1 MSYWKVSSGG
11 GVIKIFTPD
20 ELCQEMKQSLDYYHD
35 KMLEAQKRGDYIME
49 EAEQHVKDYKEK
61 ELKEYSARIARCPI
75 EFNSDKEMIE
85 YQQFKK
91 EHQMCTGYEPMIQI
105 WGCGIGIGYKL
116 KCAGCGIT
124 KDITDTEAW

>member
-1 MSYWKVSSGG
+1 MSFHWREDNGKL
-11 GVIKIFTPD
+11 IKIFTPD
-20 ELCQEMKQSLDYYHD
+20 ELCQEIKQSLDYYYER
-35 KMLEAQKRGDYIME
+35 MLAAQKRGDLTME
-49 EAEQHVKDYKEK
+49 KAERHVKDYKDK
-61 ELKEYSARIARCPI
+61 ELKEYSSRIARCPI

-91 EHQMCTGYEPMIQI
+91 EHQMCTGYEPMIQV
-105 WGCGIGIGYKL
+105 WGCGIGVGYKL